1 MGGACGTDGAAEK
14 YLRILVRRPP
24 QKKPFGRR
32 KHRRND
38 TSKMDFKGIG
48 LKFNFKGIGL
58 KFMNWVSLAQER
70 DQRQGVGF
78 CENGNESWATS
89 ILLVRTVFC
98 TISRCRWF
106 CCATFTS
113 EFLY

>member
-14 YLRILVRRPP
+14 YLRSLVKKPP
-24 QKKPFGRR
+24 EKKPFGRL

-38 TSKMDFKGIG
+38 TSKMDFKGT
-48 LKFNFKGIGL
+48 GL

-70 DQRQGVGF
+70 DQGQVVGF
-78 CENGNESWATS
+78 CENGNESWGTS
-89 ILLVRTVFC
+89 ILLGRTVFC
-98 TISRCRWF
+98 TISRLWF